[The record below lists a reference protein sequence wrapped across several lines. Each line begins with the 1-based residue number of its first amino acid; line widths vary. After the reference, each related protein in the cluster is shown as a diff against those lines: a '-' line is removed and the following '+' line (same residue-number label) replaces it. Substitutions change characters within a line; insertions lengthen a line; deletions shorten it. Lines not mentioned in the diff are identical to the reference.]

1 MLFVSTTFSVVLFY
15 NAGVEKIDF
24 LIISEAD
31 LCCYLIVCMNAEA
44 KFQLIKEKCCPSVE
58 LLVCC
63 SFTYARMKTIIG
75 VILGNRHFIYI

>member
-58 LLVCC
+58 LLVYVC
-63 SFTYARMKTIIG
+63 SDEDNNWGYSRKSAFYLHLI
-75 VILGNRHFIYI
+75 